1 MDQTPLFEYATPSGA
16 CLEPPRSSQAIL
28 AVRYELRLSLIAMV
42 QEKPFSKDEDE
53 NPNTH
58 LRDFEQLCSCIHI
71 QGMRQDTLKWKLFP
85 FSLTGIAKRW
95 YTRHVGSVQGEW
107 ERLQS
112 KFYLTFFPVPHAAR
126 LRVEILTFRQK
137 EESHRPSIIRP
148 RSSYRRADI
157 VATFLYRS

>member
-71 QGMRQDTLKWKLFP
+71 QGMR
-85 FSLTGIAKRW
+85 
-95 YTRHVGSVQGEW
+95 
-107 ERLQS
+107 
-112 KFYLTFFPVPHAAR
+112 
-126 LRVEILTFRQK
+126 
-137 EESHRPSIIRP
+137 
-148 RSSYRRADI
+148 
-157 VATFLYRS
+157 